1 MVKANSSL
9 ALRVEVGGGSQVGH
23 VGLWLL
29 GRFAD
34 RLQVGEV
41 LSEAFGSS
49 GVVGDRGR
57 LLVHLM
63 LVLAGGGEA
72 CTDIET
78 LRSQRGLFGEV
89 ASDST
94 LYRTLTG
101 ADEGLVES
109 LAGAMATVRERVWAD
124 YPEGETVVL
133 DIDSSV
139 HELHSENKAG
149 AAPTYNRKYGFHPM
163 YCFADWSGEPL
174 AARLRRGDATPNQ
187 VSDLAD
193 VLDAAIGALPKR
205 MRVGHSPGDDP
216 ATVAYP
222 IRVRADSAA
231 GPAFATE
238 CRKRNIGF
246 SFVARSSDGIAEALS
261 HIPPDDPRWQPALPQ
276 PRPAP
281 HNNPNSGEA
290 DKGPDNP
297 EKGPDNSEE
306 GPDAVCSDN
315 NQTEHVEPKP
325 VRAHVIELTDHV
337 KAYRW
342 PDDLR
347 LVVRREPLHPGART
361 SLFDS
366 ERYRYWGHWTD
377 QPEPAPESD
386 RDMRAH
392 ARVETHT
399 ARVKDQGG
407 NRFPFAKYAP
417 NRLWLHIVAL
427 ADTPLRWFQK
437 LSQTQ
442 TPPPHTR
449 AKPKTLRPNLWHI
462 PGIITRHSRRTTLRI
477 PLTWPTATLIATTHQ
492 QIQTL

>member
-9 ALRVEVGGGSQVGH
+9 ALRFEVGGGSQVGH

-34 RLQVGEV
+34 RLRVGEV

-49 GVVGDRGR
+49 GVVHDRGR

-78 LRSQRGLFGEV
+78 LRSQRRLFGDV

-101 ADEGLVES
+101 ADEGLVET
-109 LAGAMATVRERVWAD
+109 LAGAMARVRERVWAD
-124 YPEGETVVL
+124 YPEDETVIL

-139 HELHSENKAG
+139 HELHSENKEG
-149 AAPTYNRKYGFHPM
+149 AAPTYNSKYGFHPM
-163 YCFADWSGEPL
+163 YCFADWTGEPL
-174 AARLRRGDATPNQ
+174 AARLRRGGAAPNQ
-187 VSDLAD
+187 VSDLVE
-193 VLDAAIGALPKR
+193 VLDAAIRALPAR

-216 ATVAYP
+216 ERVAYP
-222 IRVRADSAA
+222 VRVRADSAA
-231 GPAFATE
+231 GPSFATE
-238 CRKRNIGF
+238 CHKRNIGF
-246 SFVARSSDGIAEALS
+246 SFVAKRSDGIAEALT
-261 HIPPDDPRWQPALPQ
+261 HVPVDDPRWQPALPQ
-276 PRPAP
+276 PRPTQ
-281 HNNPNSGEA
+281 HNTPISGEA
-290 DKGPDNP
+290 
-297 EKGPDNSEE
+297 DNSEE
-306 GPDAVCSDN
+306 GTDDVRSDN
-315 NQTEHVEPKP
+315 GTEDAEPEP

-342 PDDLR
+342 PDDGLR
-347 LVVRREPLHPGART
+347 LVIRREPRHPGAKR

-366 ERYRYWGHWTD
+366 EAYRYWGHWTD
-377 QPEPAPESD
+377 SKAAAPESD

-392 ARVETHT
+392 ARVETHI

-407 NRFPFAKYAP
+407 NRFPFAKFAP

-427 ADTPLRWFQK
+427 ADTLVRWFQK
-437 LSQTQ
+437 LSL
-442 TPPPHTR
+442 PKHHPLAR
-449 AKPKTLRPNLWHI
+449 AKPKKLRWNLWHI
-462 PGIITRHSRRTTLRI
+462 PGVIARHSRRTTLRI
-477 PLTWPTATLIATTHQ
+477 PATWPTATLIAATHQ
-492 QIQTL
+492 HIHTI

>member
-9 ALRVEVGGGSQVGH
+9 GLRVKVGGGSQVGH

-34 RLQVGEV
+34 RLRVGEV

-49 GVVGDRGR
+49 GVVHDRGR

-78 LRSQRGLFGEV
+78 LRSQRGLFGDV

-94 LYRTLTG
+94 LYRTLVQ
-101 ADEGLVES
+101 ADEGLLER

-124 YPEGETVVL
+124 YPEDETVIL

-163 YCFADWSGEPL
+163 YCFADWTGEPL
-174 AARLRRGDATPNQ
+174 AAQLRRGDAAPNQ
-187 VSDLAD
+187 VSDLVE
-193 VLDAAIGALPKR
+193 VLDAAIRALPER
-205 MRVGHSPGDDP
+205 MRAGHSPGDDP

-231 GPAFATE
+231 GPKFATE

-261 HIPPDDPRWQPALPQ
+261 HIPVDDPRWKPALPQ
-276 PRPAP
+276 PKPAP
-281 HNNPNSGEA
+281 HNNPNSPEA
-290 DKGPDNP
+290 DKEPD
-297 EKGPDNSEE
+297 G
-306 GPDAVCSDN
+306 VRSDK
-315 NQTEHVEPKP
+315 TEDGKPKP
-325 VRAHVIELTDHV
+325 VRAHVIELTNHV
-337 KAYRW
+337 KAYNW
-342 PDDLR
+342 PEDGLR
-347 LVVRREPLHPGART
+347 LVVRREPKHPGART

-366 ERYRYWGHWTD
+366 ESYRYWGHWTD
-377 QPEPAPESD
+377 QPQPGPESD

-392 ARVETHT
+392 ARVETHIS
-399 ARVKDQGG
+399 RVKDQGG

-417 NRLWLHIVAL
+417 NRLWLHIVNRTGFIG
-427 ADTPLRWFQK
+427 DWFV
-437 LSQTQ
+437 
-442 TPPPHTR
+442 
-449 AKPKTLRPNLWHI
+449 
-462 PGIITRHSRRTTLRI
+462 
-477 PLTWPTATLIATTHQ
+477 
-492 QIQTL
+492 

>member
-9 ALRVEVGGGSQVGH
+9 GLRVEVGGGAQVGH

-34 RLQVGEV
+34 RLRVGEV

-49 GVVGDRGR
+49 GVVHDRGR

-78 LRSQRGLFGEV
+78 LRAQRGLFGDV

-94 LYRTLTG
+94 LYRTLVG
-101 ADEGLVES
+101 ADEGTLER
-109 LAGAMATVRERVWAD
+109 LAGAIATVRERVWAD
-124 YPEGETVVL
+124 YPEGETVIL

-163 YCFADWSGEPL
+163 YCFADWTGEPL
-174 AARLRRGDATPNQ
+174 SALLRRGNAAPNK
-187 VSDLAD
+187 VADLTE
-193 VLDAAIGALPKR
+193 VLDAAIRALPER

-231 GPAFATE
+231 GPKFATE
-238 CRKRNIGF
+238 CRERNIGF
-246 SFVARSSDGIAEALS
+246 SFVARSSDGIAEALT
-261 HIPPDDPRWQPALPQ
+261 HVPVDDPRWQPALPQ
-276 PRPAP
+276 PKPAP
-281 HNNPNSGEA
+281 HNKPDSPE
-290 DKGPDNP
+290 PDNP
-297 EKGPDNSEE
+297 EEEPD
-306 GPDAVCSDN
+306 GARSDK
-315 NQTEHVEPKP
+315 TEDGKPKP
-325 VRAHVIELTDHV
+325 VRARVIELTNHV
-337 KAYRW
+337 KAYNW
-342 PDDLR
+342 PDNLR
-347 LVVRREPLHPGART
+347 LVVRREPLHPGAQT

-377 QPEPAPESD
+377 QPQPAPESD

-392 ARVETHT
+392 ARVETHI
-399 ARVKDQGG
+399 ARIKDQGG

-427 ADTPLRWFQK
+427 TDTLVRWFQK
-437 LSQTQ
+437 LSL
-442 TPPPHTR
+442 PKHHPLTR
-449 AKPKTLRPNLWHI
+449 AKPKTLRWNLWHI

-477 PLTWPTATLIATTHQ
+477 PTTWPTATLIATTHQ
-492 QIQTL
+492 HIHTI

>member
-9 ALRVEVGGGSQVGH
+9 RLRVEVGGGSQVGH

-34 RLQVGEV
+34 RLRVGEV
-41 LSEAFGSS
+41 LSEAFGPS
-49 GVVGDRGR
+49 GVVHDRGR

-78 LRSQRGLFGEV
+78 LRSQRGLFGPV

-124 YPEGETVVL
+124 YPEGETVIL

-139 HELHSENKAG
+139 HELHSENKQH
-149 AAPTYNRKYGFHPM
+149 AAPTYNYKYGFHPM
-163 YCFADWSGEPL
+163 YCFADWTGEPL

-187 VSDLAD
+187 VSDLVD
-193 VLDAAIGALPKR
+193 VLDAAIRALPKR

-216 ATVAYP
+216 ERVAYP

-261 HIPPDDPRWQPALPQ
+261 HIPVDDPRWQPALPQ
-276 PRPAP
+276 PRPVQD
-281 HNNPNSGEA
+281 NDPNSGEA
-290 DKGPDNP
+290 DKGPDN
-297 EKGPDNSEE
+297 SEE
-306 GPDAVCSDN
+306 GPDGVRSDN
-315 NQTEHVEPKP
+315 KTEDLEPKP

-366 ERYRYWGHWTD
+366 DNWRYWGHWTD

-392 ARVETHT
+392 ARVETHI

-427 ADTPLRWFQK
+427 ADTLVRWFQK
-437 LSQTQ
+437 LSL
-442 TPPPHTR
+442 PKHHPLTR
-449 AKPKTLRPNLWHI
+449 AKPKTLRWNLWHI

-492 QIQTL
+492 QIHTI

>member
-34 RLQVGEV
+34 RMRVGEV
-41 LSEAFGSS
+41 LSEAFGAS

-57 LLVHLM
+57 VLVHLM

-94 LYRTLTG
+94 LYRTLTQ
-101 ADEGLVES
+101 ADEGS
-109 LAGAMATVRERVWAD
+109 LERLADAMARVRERVWAD

-139 HELHSENKAG
+139 HEVHSENKAG
-149 AAPTYNRKYGFHPM
+149 AAPTYNFKYGFGPM
-163 YCFADWSGEPL
+163 YCFADWTGEPL
-174 AARLRRGDATPNQ
+174 AVRLRRGDATPNQ
-187 VSDLAD
+187 VSDLVE
-193 VLDAAIGALPKR
+193 VLDAAIRALPAR

-216 ATVAYP
+216 ATVVYP
-222 IRVRADSAA
+222 VRVRADSAA
-231 GPAFATE
+231 GPSFATE

-246 SFVARSSDGIAEALS
+246 SFVAKRSDGIAEALS
-261 HIPPDDPRWQPALPQ
+261 HIPVDDSRWEPALPQ
-276 PRPAP
+276 PRPTQP
-281 HNNPNSGEA
+281 NDPNSGKA
-290 DKGPDNP
+290 DKGPDN
-297 EKGPDNSEE
+297 SED
-306 GPDAVCSDN
+306 GTDDVRSDN
-315 NQTEHVEPKP
+315 ETEDAEPEP
-325 VRAHVIELTDHV
+325 VRAHVIELTEHV
-337 KAYRW
+337 KAYNW
-342 PDDLR
+342 PEDGLR
-347 LVVRREPLHPGART
+347 LVIRREPLHPGAQR

-377 QPEPAPESD
+377 SKAAAPESD

-392 ARVETHT
+392 ARVETHI

-407 NRFPFAKYAP
+407 NRFPFTKYTP

-427 ADTPLRWFQK
+427 ADTLVRWFQK
-437 LSQTQ
+437 LSL
-442 TPPPHTR
+442 PKHHPLTR

-492 QIQTL
+492 HIHTI

>member
-9 ALRVEVGGGSQVGH
+9 RLRVEVGGGSQVGH

-34 RLQVGEV
+34 RMRVGEV

-49 GVVGDRGR
+49 GVVHDRGR

-78 LRSQRGLFGEV
+78 LRSQRGLFGRV

-101 ADEGLVES
+101 ADEGLLET

-124 YPEGETVVL
+124 YPEGETVIL

-139 HELHSENKAG
+139 HEVHSENKES

-163 YCFADWSGEPL
+163 YCFADWTGEPL
-174 AARLRRGDATPNQ
+174 AARLRRGSAAPNQ
-187 VSDLAD
+187 VSDLTE
-193 VLDAAIGALPKR
+193 VLDAAIRALPKR

-216 ATVAYP
+216 ERVVYP

-238 CRKRNIGF
+238 CHKRNIGF

-261 HIPPDDPRWQPALPQ
+261 HIPVDDIRWQPALPQ
-276 PRPAP
+276 RIPAQ
-281 HNNPNSGEA
+281 HNNPNTAGV
-290 DKGPDNP
+290 DNP
-297 EKGPDNSEE
+297 EE
-306 GPDAVCSDN
+306 GLDAVRSDN
-315 NQTEHVEPKP
+315 KTEDLEPKP

-342 PDDLR
+342 PEGLR
-347 LVVRREPLHPGART
+347 LVIRREPLHPGAKR

-366 ERYRYWGHWTD
+366 EGYRYWGHWTD
-377 QPEPAPESD
+377 QPQPAPESD

-392 ARVETHT
+392 ARVENHI
-399 ARVKDQGG
+399 ARVKDHGG
-407 NRFPFAKYAP
+407 SRFPFAKFAP

-427 ADTPLRWFQK
+427 ADTLVRWFQK
-437 LSQTQ
+437 LSL
-442 TPPPHTR
+442 PKHHPLTR
-449 AKPKTLRPNLWHI
+449 AKPKTLRWNLWHI
-462 PGIITRHSRRTTLRI
+462 PGIITRHSRQTILRI
-477 PLTWPTATLIATTHQ
+477 PTTWPTATLIATTHQ

>member
-9 ALRVEVGGGSQVGH
+9 ALRVKVGGGSQVGH

-34 RLQVGEV
+34 RMRVGEV
-41 LSEAFGSS
+41 LSEAFGAS
-49 GVVGDRGR
+49 GVVHDRGR

-78 LRSQRGLFGEV
+78 LRSQRRLFGDV

-101 ADEGLVES
+101 ADEGTLER

-124 YPEGETVVL
+124 YPEGETVIL

-139 HELHSENKAG
+139 HEVHSENKQH
-149 AAPTYNRKYGFHPM
+149 AAPTYNHKYGFHPM
-163 YCFADWSGEPL
+163 YCFADWTGEPL
-174 AARLRRGDATPNQ
+174 AARLRRGGAAPNQ
-187 VSDLAD
+187 VSDLVE
-193 VLDAAIGALPKR
+193 VLDAAIRALPAR

-216 ATVAYP
+216 ELVVYR

-238 CRKRNIGF
+238 CHKRNVGF
-246 SFVARSSDGIAEALS
+246 SFVARSSDGIAEALT
-261 HIPPDDPRWQPALPQ
+261 HVPVDDPRWEPALPQ
-276 PRPAP
+276 PRPTP
-281 HNNPNSGEA
+281 HNTPNSGKA
-290 DKGPDNP
+290 DKGL
-297 EKGPDNSEE
+297 DNSED
-306 GPDAVCSDN
+306 GTDDVRSDN
-315 NQTEHVEPKP
+315 GTEDAEPEP

-342 PDDLR
+342 PDGLR
-347 LVVRREPLHPGART
+347 LVIRREPLHPGART

-366 ERYRYWGHWTD
+366 EAYRYWGHWTD
-377 QPEPAPESD
+377 SKAAAPESD

-392 ARVETHT
+392 ARVETHI

-407 NRFPFAKYAP
+407 NRFPFAKFAP

-427 ADTPLRWFQK
+427 ADTLVRWFQK
-437 LSQTQ
+437 LSL
-442 TPPPHTR
+442 PKHHPLTR
-449 AKPKTLRPNLWHI
+449 AKPKTLRWNLWHI
-462 PGIITRHSRRTTLRI
+462 PGVIARHSRRTTLRI
-477 PLTWPTATLIATTHQ
+477 PPTWPTATLIATTHQ
-492 QIQTL
+492 HIHTI